1 MLTNAQMKPKR
12 WARLHKANQMHKF
25 INQGLMSGRT
35 VYVSTCT
42 KSIKFKG
49 VKYLPWFRPTQG
61 GLLMLSGRSWV
72 SIEHANL
79 TIEWK

>member
-49 VKYLPWFRPTQG
+49 
-61 GLLMLSGRSWV
+61 
-72 SIEHANL
+72 
-79 TIEWK
+79 